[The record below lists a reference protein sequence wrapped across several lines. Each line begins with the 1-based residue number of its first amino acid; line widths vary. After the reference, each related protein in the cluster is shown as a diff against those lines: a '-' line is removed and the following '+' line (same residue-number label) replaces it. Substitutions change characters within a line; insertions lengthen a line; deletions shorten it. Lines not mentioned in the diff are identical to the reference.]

1 VGLGAGNGD
10 GKQDGDG
17 LRTVAA
23 EAVEEKVDAWTYVF
37 GKPGELDRDLAQILE
52 CTHGVFMQQVCKG
65 ADFLRISARRAWARH
80 ASASCASTS
89 SHCSLPWRP
98 TSSA

>member
-1 VGLGAGNGD
+1 MGLGAGNGD

-37 GKPGELDRDLAQILE
+37 GKPGELDRDLAKILE
-52 CTHGVFMQQVCKG
+52 SLYEALMQQV
-65 ADFLRISARRAWARH
+65 
-80 ASASCASTS
+80 
-89 SHCSLPWRP
+89 
-98 TSSA
+98 